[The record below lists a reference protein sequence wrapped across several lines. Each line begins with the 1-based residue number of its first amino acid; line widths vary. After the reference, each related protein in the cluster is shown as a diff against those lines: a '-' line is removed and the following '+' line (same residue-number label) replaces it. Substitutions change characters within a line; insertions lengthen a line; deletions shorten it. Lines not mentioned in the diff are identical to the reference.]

1 MDSRNTDAGNRTRLL
16 DRKKGA
22 EYINSLSRDEL
33 FERFGIT
40 RVGNITGFDTI
51 GVPVYHVTRPAG
63 LVLSQN
69 SGKGEHARVGAIGE
83 GIEYGVFEQPTG
95 EFRLGCFDAV
105 SPDILPLARGS
116 KWNATTEIPLEP
128 CVHFQSECT
137 VELPSDL
144 LWMVHR
150 KQKLMHFQMTSNG
163 QALGAS
169 FESALLGGLYECI
182 ERDAMTIA
190 LYRWKEHGQPPCRVD
205 FSVAPDNVLALADRI
220 AHAGLKLFLFETTSE
235 FKVPVYC
242 AFIVDP
248 SGDFF
253 TTTGWGCD
261 IMPYRAA
268 EAAILEAIQ
277 SRCVY
282 IAGARDDLLQK
293 EYDIAKARDPR
304 EQMEYMEYI
313 PFGVDLTG
321 IKWDAQMWWEIE
333 YIMDRLGT
341 YAQNVYYKLIDLGE
355 LKAVKT
361 VILGL
366 EPPIHELW
374 KPSERCSSAALA
386 CTA

>member
-22 EYINSLSRDEL
+22 AYISSLSLDEL

-83 GIEYGVFEQPTG
+83 GIEYSVFENPTG
-95 EFRLGCFDAV
+95 DYCMEAFPRNGWA
-105 SPDILPLARGS
+105 LPLAKGS
-116 KWNATTEIPLEP
+116 KWTDETVIPVEEV
-128 CVHFQSECT
+128 VHWSTGYDTSF
-137 VELPSDL
+137 PSDL

-150 KQKLMHFQMTSNG
+150 KAKLMHFQMTSNG
-163 QALGAS
+163 QALGSS
-169 FESALLGGLYECI
+169 FESAFLGGLYEWI
-182 ERDAMTIA
+182 ERDAMTLA
-190 LYRWKEHGQPPCRVD
+190 LYRWKEHNQAPCRVD

-261 IMPYRAA
+261 LQVDKAV

-304 EQMEYMEYI
+304 EQMQYMESI
-313 PFGVDLTG
+313 PFGVGLVG
-321 IKWDAQMWWEIE
+321 HHPEVPMWWEIE
-333 YIMDRLGT
+333 SIMERLGE

-361 VILGL
+361 IILGL

-374 KPSERCSSAALA
+374 KPSERCTSSALA
-386 CTA
+386 CTG